1 VAQDPP
7 VDWTMPGS
15 LGSDQNGDGLTD
27 YAGSATAFSA
37 EEEQREGFEVDMFV
51 RHDLCKRDALYT
63 WRSTAG
69 TVTGRGGSGC
79 EVSQRFPAEDDY
91 PVQLEVRFPGGRVER
106 FDRTV
111 TVQDWLVVSIGDSVA
126 SGEGN
131 PDRAGK
137 QLPGKSRRALWE
149 SPRCHR
155 SATAAPAQ
163 AAIALEKD
171 NPHTAVTFV
180 HLACSG
186 ATIETGLLGG
196 YEGIDPGRGEPD
208 LLPQLAE
215 LQQITE
221 KRRVDAVLLSI
232 GANDI
237 NFGKIVSKC
246 LIEPSCMDS
255 RLGTQL
261 LSQAVEGALG
271 ELPGAYEELARGL
284 SEIVPAKE
292 VIPVEYFDP
301 TGADNGDYCQRFG
314 LRWPLGISYD
324 EAEWAAK
331 EVLEPLNE
339 KLAVAS
345 ANAGWTEVTGVSA
358 AFKTHG
364 YCADDSWIVDIVK
377 SFKSQKGASFFSRF
391 KGGFHPN
398 EKGHEAEA
406 TLILPELESVLS
418 GSSAQSAEDTT
429 IVTVEKRESEPDEE
443 GDTERLGG
451 IALGLA
457 GAALAAGTWAASRRR
472 GTDEDGSPWW
482 LGPVEEWAP
491 TLDRPRGER
500 PDPESVAAYGA
511 LVENQADWVHRRVE
525 SVEIVDE
532 RIVRRRTSVDFTPAA
547 LPGISDPKFAP
558 IALLSKQVLTRFDLR
573 DETGQSLPLA
583 SSGQNASYA
592 AEHMLRLAEE
602 ETGEAPSPR
611 LGELCW
617 QVARGEP
624 EEAWRAVE
632 EIAFDLEPESAR
644 DALRGSERFRAAAST
659 FASSFAV
666 MVEVDRADRRRV
678 VKFAYDQVVLPRLT
692 RRQRLGLDPVSIGI
706 ELPEVGDAASRH
718 LEFVRS
724 EGLEYWSD
732 GLFILSPDGNV
743 LHRPTGRVTGDA
755 HLDVAGMPRGTPAFA
770 RVLLRAVRSRILRAG
785 PPLAFLSAAALTC
798 AWFALPGL
806 ADQSAAGAASILIA
820 LPAVFGAFLGS
831 RQTHPLEGAML
842 AGARALVFLAGALS
856 FAAAAALAFTSSVDV
871 LRVALGI
878 TALLS
883 WACFAGLVVTA
894 RTPRSP
900 DEKDRDLRPYNFF
913 DA

>member
-1 VAQDPP
+1 
-7 VDWTMPGS
+7 MPGS
-15 LGSDQNGDGLTD
+15 LGSDENGDGLTD
-27 YAGSATAFSA
+27 YAGSATAFVE
-37 EEEQREGFEVDMFV
+37 EEEQREGFEVDLFV
-51 RHDLCKRDALYT
+51 RRDLCKKDALYT

-69 TVTGRGGSGC
+69 TATGRGGSGC
-79 EVSQRFPAEDDY
+79 EVSQRFPAEGDY
-91 PVQLEVRFPGGRVER
+91 QVQLEVRFPTGRVER

-111 TVQDWLVVSIGDSVA
+111 SVQDWLVVSIGDSVA

-131 PDRAGK
+131 PDRVGR
-137 QLPGKSRRALWE
+137 QGLGRSRRALWE

-155 SATAAPAQ
+155 SATAAPAR
-163 AAIALEKD
+163 AATALEKET
-171 NPHTAVTFV
+171 PHTTVTFI

-186 ATIETGLLGG
+186 ATIDKGLLGK
-196 YEGIDPGRGEPD
+196 YEGIDPERGEPD
-208 LLPQLAE
+208 LLPQLKE
-215 LQQITE
+215 LRQI
-221 KRRVDAVLLSI
+221 KGRRPVDAVLLSV

-246 LIEPSCMDS
+246 LVEPSCMDS
-255 RLGTQL
+255 RLGPQL
-261 LSQAVEGALG
+261 LSQAVEGAL
-271 ELPGAYEELARGL
+271 EKLPGAYETLAQRL
-284 SEIVPAKE
+284 STIVPARK

-301 TGADNGDYCQRFG
+301 TGNDAGDYCKRSG
-314 LRWPLGISYD
+314 LPWPFGISYD
-324 EAEWAAK
+324 EAEWASKA
-331 EVLEPLNE
+331 VLEPLNE
-339 KLAVAS
+339 ALRQAS
-345 ANAGWTEVTGVSA
+345 ADAGWTEVTGVAA

-364 YCADDSWIVDIVK
+364 YCADDSWIVDI
-377 SFKSQKGASFFSRF
+377 FKSLKDQKGASLFSRF

-398 EKGHEAEA
+398 KAGHEEETKLIVPVLEA
-406 TLILPELESVLS
+406 VLL
-418 GSSAQSAEDTT
+418 GSSPPVAESTT
-429 IVTVEKRESEPDEE
+429 TVTVERRDPGPDDE
-443 GDTERLGG
+443 GETERTGG
-451 IALGLA
+451 IALGLL
-457 GAALAAGTWAASRRR
+457 GAVLAAGTWAASRRR
-472 GTDEDGSPWW
+472 TGEDGSPWW

-491 TLDRPRGER
+491 PLGAPPAER

-511 LVENQADWVHRRVE
+511 LVEHQADWVHRRVE

-547 LPGISDPKFAP
+547 LPGIPHPKFAP
-558 IALLSKQVLTRFDLR
+558 IALLSKQVLSSFDLR
-573 DETGQSLPLA
+573 DEAGQSLPLA
-583 SSGQNASYA
+583 SSGQNAAYA

-602 ETGEAPSPR
+602 ETGEPASPR
-611 LGELCW
+611 LRELCW

-624 EEAWRAVE
+624 EAAWRAVE
-632 EIAFDLEPESAR
+632 EIAFKLEPESAR
-644 DALRGSERFRAAAST
+644 TALRESERFRAAAST

-666 MVEVDRADRRRV
+666 MVEVDSPDRRRV

-692 RRQRLGLDPVSIGI
+692 RRQQLGLDPVSIGI
-706 ELPEVGDAASRH
+706 ELPELGDAASRH

-732 GLFILSPDGNV
+732 GLFILSPDGDI

-770 RVLLRAVRSRILRAG
+770 RVLLRAARSRILRAG
-785 PPLAFLSAAALTC
+785 WPLAFLSATALTC

-856 FAAAAALAFTSSVDV
+856 FAAAAALAFTSSVEV
-871 LRVALGI
+871 LRFALGI

-894 RTPRSP
+894 RTPRP
-900 DEKDRDLRPYNFF
+900 PGEKDRDLRPYNFF